1 MEIAQINQNELEVTS
16 VALATREQHEIQ
28 SAVVSAKKFPRN
40 ENQVFVKVATAFSRA
55 SMAESAVYSFPRQ
68 GAQVTGPSVDTA
80 RELARLWGNLRYG
93 MRIVQADEER
103 VRIRAYCLDLE
114 TNAYVEAEDDFA
126 KKIMRKDKRTG
137 EVRWVAP
144 DERDARELVNRR
156 GAIIIRNCILQMLPN
171 SLIEEALATA
181 RKAQQENAKA
191 DIAIS
196 RESVVKEMVLAF
208 NRLGVSVS
216 ALESRLGR
224 GLDFITAEELAEL
237 RQVHKSIKDG
247 ILTREE
253 AFPDLQLKQVAGD
266 DSPLE
271 SLKRRLHEDRKEKET
286 ATRVPNV

>member
-1 MEIAQINQNELEVTS
+1 MEITEISQNELEVTS
-16 VALATREQHEIQ
+16 VALASREQHEIQ

-40 ENQVFVKVATAFSRA
+40 ENNVFVKVAQAFSRA
-55 SMAESAVYSFPRQ
+55 TMAQSAVYSFPRQ
-68 GAQVTGPSVDTA
+68 GGQVTGASVDTA

-137 EVRWVAP
+137 EVRWVIP

-156 GAIIIRNCILQMLPN
+156 GAIIIRNCILQMLPS

-181 RKAQQENAKA
+181 KKAQQSNAKN
-191 DIAIS
+191 DIATS
-196 RESVVKEMVLAF
+196 REGVVKEMVLAF
-208 NRLGVSVS
+208 NRVGVSVT
-216 ALESRLGR
+216 ALESRIGR
-224 GLDFITAEELAEL
+224 SLDLITAEELAEL

-247 ILTREE
+247 ILERDE
-253 AFPDLQLKQVAGD
+253 AFPDLKQKAVIEQET
-266 DSPLE
+266 PLE
-271 SLKRRLHEDRKEKET
+271 SLKRRVNEQRKEKAT
-286 ATRVPNV
+286 ADDLPNL